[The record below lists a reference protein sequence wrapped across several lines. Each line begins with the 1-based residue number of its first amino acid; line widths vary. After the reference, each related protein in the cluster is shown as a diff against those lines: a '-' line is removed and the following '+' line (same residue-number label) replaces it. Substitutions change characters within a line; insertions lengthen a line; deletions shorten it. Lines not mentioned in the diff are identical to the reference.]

1 MSSPSHSSPLAI
13 SSSFSSKQALGKATA
28 RATRALPKSPQ
39 KKAQIS
45 SHLVS
50 HLSPNTKAKVFCSAR
65 KKILLELGRPVI
77 SAEFKERVVHFLE
90 RPDIS
95 YCKPGRADTVY
106 CGKNS
111 MNDKI
116 YKSKHYLL
124 WTIQDMVELLNIEN
138 PLEKVSYYVVQQII
152 KNEKHLLKKGESND
166 DDCRCERWE
175 NVVLLLS
182 GIKQSLKKMVCSP
195 KTYDCCN
202 DNCGCGQCCSFRN
215 IEDILIALEGVSEV
229 KYARWVCREKRY
241 QKDEVVDSGDNVIVM
256 LKQIP
261 TKSFKMHV
269 NNISRQYSE
278 LKYLKANLKEDEII
292 LSVDFSKN
300 YDNKCILWS
309 GGIHF
314 VHSCLILEIT

>member
-1 MSSPSHSSPLAI
+1 MKKTTKYETYKAKDRMRKRKQKKSVTATSTSAVSSPSHSSPLAI

-65 KKILLELGRPVI
+65 KKILLELGHPVI

-116 YKSKHYLL
+116 CKSKHYLL

-152 KNEKHLLKKGESND
+152 KNEKHLFKIGESND

-182 GIKQSLKKMVCSP
+182 GIKQSLKKMV
-195 KTYDCCN
+195 
-202 DNCGCGQCCSFRN
+202 
-215 IEDILIALEGVSEV
+215 
-229 KYARWVCREKRY
+229 
-241 QKDEVVDSGDNVIVM
+241 
-256 LKQIP
+256 
-261 TKSFKMHV
+261 
-269 NNISRQYSE
+269 
-278 LKYLKANLKEDEII
+278 
-292 LSVDFSKN
+292 
-300 YDNKCILWS
+300 
-309 GGIHF
+309 
-314 VHSCLILEIT
+314 ITNWLLH